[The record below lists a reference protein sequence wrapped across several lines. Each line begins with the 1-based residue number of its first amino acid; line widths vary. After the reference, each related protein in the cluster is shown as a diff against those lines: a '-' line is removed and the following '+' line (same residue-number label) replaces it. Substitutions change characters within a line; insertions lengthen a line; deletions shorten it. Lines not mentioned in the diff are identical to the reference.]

1 MTSFARRAERVQ
13 PSPIREFLALAGD
26 PRITSFAGGYPD
38 PTLFP
43 IDELHKIYD
52 DLLTPDNASALQ
64 YAASDGLLELRALV
78 AARLTADGMP
88 CTADD
93 VLITQGGQQGLDLT
107 AKLFIDAG
115 DVIVTERPTF
125 LGELIAFNPCEP
137 DYRSVPMDEE
147 GMDTGALEQVLRST
161 ERVKLI
167 YTVPDYQNP
176 TGRTMSLARR
186 RLLLELAEEHDVV
199 ILEDTPYRE
208 LRYEGERLPSIKSLD
223 TTGRVVHLGSFSKI
237 LAPGL
242 RLGWALATP
251 EIREKLS
258 LLKLAADTQNGTLN
272 MRAAAA
278 YLSGFDIDAHIA
290 DMLPT
295 YRHKRDLMLASMA
308 AHFPP
313 GITWTRAQGGLFTW
327 VTFPLRLDVA
337 AFQRDVLIPRSGV
350 IVVPGAPFF
359 ADHPEAHHARMSFS
373 GIPDERLAAGIAAM
387 GDLLAETLA
396 STERAAVQSS
406 DDPAS
411 C

>member
-1 MTSFARRAERVQ
+1 MTAFARRAQRIQ
-13 PSPIREFLALAGD
+13 PSAIREFLSLAGD

-52 DLLTPDNASALQ
+52 ELLTADNAAALQ
-64 YAASDGLLELRALV
+64 YTASEGTPELRALV

-88 CTADD
+88 CVADD

-125 LGELIAFNPCEP
+125 LGAIIAFNPCEP
-137 DYRSVPMDEE
+137 EYRSVPMDDD
-147 GMDTGALEQVLRST
+147 GMDTDALEEVLRT
-161 ERVKLI
+161 TQRVKLI

-186 RLLLELAEEHDVV
+186 QRLVELANEYDVV

-208 LRYEGERLPSIKSLD
+208 LRYEGSRLPTIKSLD
-223 TTGRVVHLGSFSKI
+223 TQGRVVHLGSFSKI

-242 RLGWALATP
+242 RLGWALTTP
-251 EIREKLS
+251 EIREKLA

-278 YLSGFDIDAHIA
+278 YLSGFDIEAHIV

-295 YRHKRDLMLASMA
+295 YRHKRDLMLATMA
-308 AHFPP
+308 EYFPD
-313 GITWTRAQGGLFTW
+313 GITWTAAQGGLFTW
-327 VTFPLRLDVA
+327 VTFPDRLDVA
-337 AFQRDVLIPRSGV
+337 AFQRDVLIPRAGV

-359 ADHPEAHHARMSFS
+359 ADRPEGHHARMSFS
-373 GIPDERLAAGIAAM
+373 GVPDDRLVAGVRAM
-387 GDLLAETLA
+387 GALLTEALA
-396 STERAAVQSS
+396 
-406 DDPAS
+406 
-411 C
+411 

>member
-1 MTSFARRAERVQ
+1 MTAFARRAQRIQ
-13 PSPIREFLALAGD
+13 PSAIREFLSLAGD
-26 PRITSFAGGYPD
+26 PTITSFAGGYPD

-43 IDELHKIYD
+43 MGELHKIYD

-64 YAASDGLLELRALV
+64 YTASEGLPELRAHV

-107 AKLFIDAG
+107 AKLFVDAG

-125 LGELIAFNPCEP
+125 LGALIAFNPCEP
-137 DYRSVPMDEE
+137 RYVSVPMDEE
-147 GMDTGALEQVLRST
+147 GMDTNALEQVLRTT

-167 YTVPDYQNP
+167 YTVPDFQNP
-176 TGRTMSLARR
+176 TGRTLSLARR
-186 RLLLELAEEHDVV
+186 RRLAELAEEFDVV

-208 LRYEGERLPSIKSLD
+208 LRYEGERVPSIKSLD

-242 RLGWALATP
+242 RLGWALAAP
-251 EIREKLS
+251 EVLEKLS

-278 YLSGFDIDAHIA
+278 YLAGFDIERHIA
-290 DMLPT
+290 AMLPT
-295 YRHKRDLMLASMA
+295 YRSKRDLMLTTIAE
-308 AHFPP
+308 HFPD
-313 GITWTRAQGGLFTW
+313 GISWTRAEGGLFTW
-327 VTFPLRLDVA
+327 VTFPERLDVA

-359 ADHPEAHHARMSFS
+359 AERPEAHHARMSFS
-373 GIPDERLAAGIAAM
+373 GIPDDRLVAGVRSM
-387 GDLLAETLA
+387 GGLLREAL
-396 STERAAVQSS
+396 S
-406 DDPAS
+406 
-411 C
+411 

>member
-1 MTSFARRAERVQ
+1 MTAFARRAQRIQ
-13 PSPIREFLALAGD
+13 PSAIREFLSLAGD
-26 PRITSFAGGYPD
+26 PAITSFAGGYPD

-43 IDELHKIYD
+43 MGELHKIYD

-64 YAASDGLLELRALV
+64 YTASDGLPELRAQV

-107 AKLFIDAG
+107 AKLFVDAG

-125 LGELIAFNPCEP
+125 LGALIAFNPCEP
-137 DYRSVPMDEE
+137 RYVTVPMYEE
-147 GMDTGALEQVLRST
+147 GMDTDALEQVLRTT

-167 YTVPDYQNP
+167 YTVPDFQNP
-176 TGRTMSLARR
+176 TGRTLSLERRR
-186 RLLLELAEEHDVV
+186 RLIELAGEFDVV

-208 LRYEGERLPSIKSLD
+208 LRYEGERVPSIKSLD

-242 RLGWALATP
+242 RLGWALAAP
-251 EIREKLS
+251 EALEKLS

-278 YLSGFDIDAHIA
+278 YLAGFDIERHIA
-290 DMLPT
+290 SMLPT
-295 YRHKRDLMLASMA
+295 YRSKRDLMLTAIA
-308 AHFPP
+308 EHFPE

-327 VTFPLRLDVA
+327 VTFPERLDAA
-337 AFQRDVLIPRSGV
+337 AFQRDLLIPRAGV
-350 IVVPGAPFF
+350 IVVPGAPFY
-359 ADHPEAHHARMSFS
+359 AERPESHHARMSFS
-373 GIPDERLAAGIAAM
+373 GIPDDRLVAGVRAM
-387 GDLLAETLA
+387 GGLLREVL
-396 STERAAVQSS
+396 S
-406 DDPAS
+406 
-411 C
+411 

>member
-1 MTSFARRAERVQ
+1 MTRFAHRAQRVQ
-13 PSPIREFLALAGD
+13 PSAIREFLSLAGD

-38 PTLFP
+38 PRLFP
-43 IDELHKIYD
+43 MAELHSIYD
-52 DLLTPDNASALQ
+52 DLLSAGNASALQ
-64 YAASDGLLELRALV
+64 YTASEGLPVLRALV

-88 CTADD
+88 CTAED

-107 AKLFIDAG
+107 AKLFIDPG

-125 LGELIAFNPCEP
+125 LGALIAFNPCEP

-147 GMDTGALEQVLRST
+147 GMDTSALEEVLRHT
-161 ERVKLI
+161 GRVKLI

-186 RLLLELAEEHDVV
+186 RRLVELAEEHDVV

-208 LRYEGERLPSIKSLD
+208 LRYEGERLPTIKSLD
-223 TTGRVVHLGSFSKI
+223 TSGRVVHLGSFSKI

-242 RLGWALATP
+242 RLGWALAAP

-272 MRAAAA
+272 MRAVAA
-278 YLSGFDIDAHIA
+278 YLSEYDIERHVA

-295 YRHKRDLMLASMA
+295 YRHKRDLMLATMEE
-308 AHFPP
+308 HFSA

-327 VTFPLRLDVA
+327 ATFPQRLDIA
-337 AFQRDVLIPRSGV
+337 AFQRDVLMPRAGV
-350 IVVPGAPFF
+350 LVVPGTPFF
-359 ADHPEAHHARMSFS
+359 ADRPEANHARLSFS
-373 GIPDERLAAGIAAM
+373 GVPDERLVAGVRAM
-387 GDLLAETLA
+387 GELLAEALA
-396 STERAAVQSS
+396 
-406 DDPAS
+406 
-411 C
+411 

>member
-1 MTSFARRAERVQ
+1 MTAFARRAQRIQ
-13 PSPIREFLALAGD
+13 PSAIREFLSLAGD
-26 PRITSFAGGYPD
+26 PAITSFAGGYPD

-43 IDELHKIYD
+43 MGELHKIYD

-64 YAASDGLLELRALV
+64 YTASDGLPELRAQV
-78 AARLTADGMP
+78 AARLAADGMP

-107 AKLFIDAG
+107 AKLFVDAG

-125 LGELIAFNPCEP
+125 LGALIAFNPCEP
-137 DYRSVPMDEE
+137 RYVTVPMDEE
-147 GMDTGALEQVLRST
+147 GMDTDALEQVLRTT

-167 YTVPDYQNP
+167 YTVPDFQNP
-176 TGRTMSLARR
+176 TGRTLSLERRR
-186 RLLLELAEEHDVV
+186 RLIELAGEFDVV

-208 LRYEGERLPSIKSLD
+208 LRYEGERVPSLKSLD

-242 RLGWALATP
+242 RLGWALAAP
-251 EIREKLS
+251 EALEKLS

-278 YLSGFDIDAHIA
+278 YLAGFDIERHIA
-290 DMLPT
+290 SMLPT
-295 YRHKRDLMLASMA
+295 YRSKRDLMLTAIA
-308 AHFPP
+308 EHFPE

-327 VTFPLRLDVA
+327 VTFPERLDAA
-337 AFQRDVLIPRSGV
+337 AFQRDLLIPRAGV

-359 ADHPEAHHARMSFS
+359 AERPESHHARMSFS
-373 GIPDERLAAGIAAM
+373 GIPDDRLVAGVRAM
-387 GDLLAETLA
+387 GGLLREVL
-396 STERAAVQSS
+396 S
-406 DDPAS
+406 
-411 C
+411 

>member
-1 MTSFARRAERVQ
+1 MTRFARRAERVQ
-13 PSPIREFLALAGD
+13 PSAIREFLALAGD

-43 IDELHKIYD
+43 MEELHKIYD
-52 DLLTPDNASALQ
+52 ELLTADNASALQ
-64 YAASDGLLELRALV
+64 YAASDGLPDLRALV

-88 CTADD
+88 CSADD

-107 AKLFIDAG
+107 AKLFIDVG

-125 LGELIAFNPCEP
+125 LGALIAFNPCEP
-137 DYRSVPMDEE
+137 DYRAVPMAAA
-147 GMDTGALEQVLRST
+147 GMDIEALAPVLRST
-161 ERVKLI
+161 DRVKLV

-176 TGRTMSLARR
+176 TGRSMSVSRRR
-186 RLLLELAEEHDVV
+186 RLVELAEEHDIV

-208 LRYEGERLPSIKSLD
+208 LRYEGERLPTIKSLD
-223 TTGRVVHLGSFSKI
+223 TTGRVIHLGSFSKI

-278 YLSGFDIDAHIA
+278 YLGGFDIEQHIV

-295 YRHKRDLMLASMA
+295 YRHKRDLMLSAMEE
-308 AHFPP
+308 HFPA
-313 GITWTRAQGGLFTW
+313 GTTWTRAHGGLFTW
-327 VTFPLRLDVA
+327 ATFPQRLDMA
-337 AFQRDVLIPRSGV
+337 AFQRDVLIPRAGV
-350 IVVPGAPFF
+350 IVVPGTPFF

-373 GIPDERLAAGIAAM
+373 GVPDERLVAGVRSM
-387 GDLLAETLA
+387 GELLSEALG
-396 STERAAVQSS
+396 
-406 DDPAS
+406 
-411 C
+411 

>member
-1 MTSFARRAERVQ
+1 MTTFARRAERVQ
-13 PSPIREFLALAGD
+13 PSAIREFLALAGD

-43 IDELHKIYD
+43 MDELHGIYA
-52 DLLTPDNASALQ
+52 DLLSTENASALQ
-64 YAASDGLLELRALV
+64 YTASDGLPELRALV

-107 AKLFIDAG
+107 AKLFVDRG
-115 DVIVTERPTF
+115 DVIITERPTF
-125 LGELIAFNPCEP
+125 LGALIAFNPCEP
-137 DYRSVPMDEE
+137 EYRSVPMDEE
-147 GMDTGALEQVLRST
+147 GMDTDALEEVLRRT
-161 ERVKLI
+161 DRVKLV

-176 TGRTMSLARR
+176 TGRTMSLVRRR
-186 RLLLELAEEHDVV
+186 RLVELAEEHDVV

-208 LRYEGERLPSIKSLD
+208 LRYEGERLPTIKSLD

-278 YLSGFDIDAHIA
+278 YLDRFDIEAHIA

-295 YRHKRDLMLASMA
+295 YRHQRDLMLATMA
-308 AHFPP
+308 EHFPA
-313 GITWTRAQGGLFTW
+313 GIAWTRAEGGLFTW
-327 VTFPLRLDVA
+327 VTFPPQLDLA
-337 AFQRDVLIPRSGV
+337 AFQRDVLIPRAGV
-350 IVVPGAPFF
+350 IVVPGTPFF
-359 ADHPEAHHARMSFS
+359 ADRPEANHARMSFS
-373 GIPDERLAAGIAAM
+373 GVPDQRLVAGVRSM
-387 GDLLAETLA
+387 GALLAEALA
-396 STERAAVQSS
+396 
-406 DDPAS
+406 
-411 C
+411 

>member
-1 MTSFARRAERVQ
+1 MTMFARRAERVQ
-13 PSPIREFLALAGD
+13 PSAIREFLALAGD

-43 IDELHKIYD
+43 MDELHQIYD
-52 DLLTPDNASALQ
+52 ELLSAGNASALQ
-64 YAASDGLLELRALV
+64 YTASDGLPALRALV
-78 AARLTADGMP
+78 AARLTTDGMT
-88 CTADD
+88 CSADD

-107 AKLFIDAG
+107 AKLFIDPG

-125 LGELIAFNPCEP
+125 LGALIAFNPCEP

-147 GMDTGALEQVLRST
+147 GMDTGALEEVLRRT

-186 RLLLELAEEHDVV
+186 RRLIELAEEYDVV
-199 ILEDTPYRE
+199 VLEDTPYRE
-208 LRYEGERLPSIKSLD
+208 LLYEGERVPTIKSLD
-223 TTGRVVHLGSFSKI
+223 TSGRVVHLGSFSKI

-278 YLSGFDIDAHIA
+278 YLSEFDIERHIA

-295 YRHKRDLMLASMA
+295 YRHQRDLMLATMEE
-308 AHFPP
+308 HFPA

-327 VTFPLRLDVA
+327 ATFPQRLDIA
-337 AFQRDVLIPRSGV
+337 AFQRDVLIPRAGV

-359 ADHPEAHHARMSFS
+359 ADRPEANHARMSFS
-373 GIPDERLAAGIAAM
+373 GVPDERLVAGVRSM
-387 GDLLAETLA
+387 GELLAEVLA
-396 STERAAVQSS
+396 
-406 DDPAS
+406 
-411 C
+411 

>member
-1 MTSFARRAERVQ
+1 MTTFAHRAERVQ
-13 PSPIREFLALAGD
+13 PSAIREFLALAGD
-26 PRITSFAGGYPD
+26 PAITSFAGGYPD

-43 IDELHKIYD
+43 MDELHGIYA
-52 DLLTPDNASALQ
+52 DLLSPQHAAALQ
-64 YAASDGLLELRALV
+64 YTASDGLPELRALV

-107 AKLFIDAG
+107 AKLFVDAG

-125 LGELIAFNPCEP
+125 LGALIAFNPCEP

-147 GMDTGALEQVLRST
+147 GMDTDALEEVLRST
-161 ERVKLI
+161 ERVKLV

-186 RLLLELAEEHDVV
+186 RRLVELAEEYDVV

-208 LRYEGERLPSIKSLD
+208 LRYEGERLPTIKSLD

-242 RLGWALATP
+242 RLGWALAAP
-251 EIREKLS
+251 EVREKLS

-278 YLSGFDIDAHIA
+278 YLSRFDIERHIA

-295 YRHKRDLMLASMA
+295 YRHQRDLMLASLQE
-308 AHFPP
+308 HFPA
-313 GITWTRAQGGLFTW
+313 GATWTRAHGGLFTW
-327 VTFPLRLDVA
+327 VTFPEGLDLA
-337 AFQRDVLIPRSGV
+337 AFQRDVLIPRAGV
-350 IVVPGAPFF
+350 IVVPGTPFF
-359 ADHPEAHHARMSFS
+359 ADRPEANHARMSFS
-373 GIPDERLAAGIAAM
+373 GVPDDRLVAGVRAM
-387 GDLLAETLA
+387 GALLAEALA
-396 STERAAVQSS
+396 
-406 DDPAS
+406 
-411 C
+411 

>member
-1 MTSFARRAERVQ
+1 MTTFARRAERVQ
-13 PSPIREFLALAGD
+13 PSAIREFLALAGD

-52 DLLTPDNASALQ
+52 DLLAKENASALQ
-64 YAASDGLLELRALV
+64 YTASEGLPELRSLV

-88 CTADD
+88 CTGDD

-107 AKLFIDAG
+107 AKLFVDPG

-125 LGELIAFNPCEP
+125 LGALIAFNPCEP
-137 DYRSVPMDEE
+137 DYRSVRMDDE
-147 GMDTGALEQVLRST
+147 GMDTDALEEVLRGT
-161 ERVKLI
+161 DRVKLV
-167 YTVPDYQNP
+167 YTVPDHQNP

-186 RLLLELAEEHDVV
+186 QRLVELAEEHDVV
-199 ILEDTPYRE
+199 VLEDTPYRE
-208 LRYEGERLPSIKSLD
+208 LRYEGERLPTIKSLD
-223 TTGRVVHLGSFSKI
+223 PHGRVVHLGSFSKI

-251 EIREKLS
+251 EVREKLA

-272 MRAAAA
+272 MRAVAA
-278 YLSGFDIDAHIA
+278 YLEGFDIEAHIE

-295 YRHKRDLMLASMA
+295 YRHKRDLMLATMEE
-308 AHFPP
+308 HFPP
-313 GITWTRAQGGLFTW
+313 GITWTRARGGLFTW
-327 VTFPLRLDVA
+327 ATFPPRLDVA

-359 ADHPEAHHARMSFS
+359 ADRPESHHARMSFS
-373 GIPDERLAAGIAAM
+373 GVPDERLVAGVRSM
-387 GDLLAETLA
+387 GALLAEALA
-396 STERAAVQSS
+396 
-406 DDPAS
+406 
-411 C
+411 